1 MGRSASDVELNL
13 REYAQ
18 ELVEKAERDGIFN
31 SSGDAALNPATA
43 PMVDRLFEGKYIVGT
58 WRRSPYRPAAF
69 PLALMGSMTS
79 MNVSVGTFD
88 SSGVVWRFTLKVS
101 GDKCVMGTAELA
113 RRRLEVHAW
122 RLTSSRRVSAEQN
135 LKVLHPNPIIAASI
149 RPCGAAS
156 SRERVVSSLPHH
168 LILLFSHHR
177 WMGSFWRSWSVTSW
191 ARSRWV

>member
-1 MGRSASDVELNL
+1 MEWRGGQGHKKAASAIAVIPLARLPPHYNTNIHTALLQSAVGRSASDVELNL

-79 MNVSVGTFD
+79 MNVSIGTFD

-101 GDKCVMGTAELA
+101 GALVCYGDSRAGAAAAPINSCILLCLFAELG
-113 RRRLEVHAW
+113 RL
-122 RLTSSRRVSAEQN
+122 SA
-135 LKVLHPNPIIAASI
+135 
-149 RPCGAAS
+149 G
-156 SRERVVSSLPHH
+156 H
-168 LILLFSHHR
+168 L
-177 WMGSFWRSWSVTSW
+177 
-191 ARSRWV
+191 